1 EFCHPYWP
9 ASDPDA
15 ERRGESVARY
25 GGDDPMPAI
34 RVQWQHK
41 SRKDPANLDAR
52 GVPVFAPPKYGSER
66 TLVIPPFLAELLE
79 RHLES

>member
-1 EFCHPYWP
+1 MLTKAYTGMRLGEMFGLRREFCHPYWP

-15 ERRGESVARY
+15 ERRGERVARY

-41 SRKDPANLDAR
+41 YRKDPANLDAR
-52 GVPVFAPPKYGSER
+52 GVPVFAPPKYG
-66 TLVIPPFLAELLE
+66 
-79 RHLES
+79 